1 MNAQVV
7 MGGDAVRV
15 SRDGESWLTRSDSRI
30 KKRKKYESPT
40 HRQKTQNSQV
50 LPYQIWPQA
59 SAASGEPPCGSISIT
74 EVVCAAYNQVCK
86 INTAQTAT
94 ISELQRQ
101 NTELISEKRALEK
114 ANRGLREALVCRP
127 SKCVK
132 IAAVA
137 SILFTLACATVG
149 MISGYGLKIRFE
161 LYKT

>member
-7 MGGDAVRV
+7 MGGDTVRV
-15 SRDGESWLTRSDSRI
+15 SQDKDSWLTRSDSRI
-30 KKRKKYESPT
+30 KRRKKYNSPT
-40 HRQKTQNSQV
+40 NRQETLNRQV
-50 LPYQIWPQA
+50 LPYQIQPQA

-74 EVVCAAYNQVCK
+74 EIVCAAYNQVCK
-86 INTAQTAT
+86 INTAQTST

-101 NTELISEKRALEK
+101 NTELISEKKALEK
-114 ANRGLREALVCRP
+114 ANLRLREGLVCRP